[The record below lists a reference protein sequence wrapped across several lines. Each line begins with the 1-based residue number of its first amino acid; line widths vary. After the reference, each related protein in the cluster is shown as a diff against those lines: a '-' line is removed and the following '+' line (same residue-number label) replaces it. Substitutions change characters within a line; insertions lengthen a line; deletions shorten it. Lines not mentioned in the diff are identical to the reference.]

1 MITAILNALD
11 ELTTHK
17 EIVLLS
23 NSVLAKPFADKHPTE
38 YIHCASAQLMAHLA
52 EGLSDAGKTTFI
64 LTEDKLHLEHLIAN
78 NPNIK
83 VISRQAVGNTNI
95 FPADSIQAAKATI
108 ASGLTNGL
116 VSIHFHDE
124 KETITKA
131 PFSLGKTETLKEGK
145 DCTILANG
153 KDLHAALKAAEKLSV
168 QDINCTVINIHTLP
182 LQQHLTIP
190 THGVVVVNKDLA
202 GQFPHLGAHVSS
214 GTAEDIVYTVKQH
227 LLERFTRNK
236 PKELHPQHHLKLA
249 NKTIT
254 SLEQLKHEL
263 STMPIDIFHDNK
275 NSILEW
281 TGRVEDNALADAIAK
296 RTTPFSAAL
305 EVEHWQ

>member
-17 EIVLLS
+17 QIVLLS
-23 NSVLAKPFADKHPTE
+23 NSHLAKQFADKHPTD

-52 EGLSDAGKTTFI
+52 EGLSDGGKTTFI
-64 LTEDKLHLEHLIAN
+64 LTEDKLHLDHLIAN

-116 VSIHFHDE
+116 VSINFHDE
-124 KETITKA
+124 KETITKQ
-131 PFSLGKTETLKEGK
+131 PFSLGKTETVREGN
-145 DCTILANG
+145 DCTIIANG
-153 KDLHAALKAAEKLSV
+153 KDLHAALKAAQKLSV

-182 LQQHLTIP
+182 LQQHLSVP
-190 THGVVVVNKDLA
+190 THGVVIVNKILA
-202 GQFPHLGAHVSS
+202 GHFPHLGAHVSS

-227 LLERFTRNK
+227 LSQRFTHNK
-236 PKELHPQHHLKLA
+236 PKELHPQHHIKIGD
-249 NKTIT
+249 KTIT
-254 SLEQLKHEL
+254 SLEQLKHDL
-263 STMPIDIFHDNK
+263 TTMSTDIFHENRA
-275 NSILEW
+275 NILEW
-281 TGRVEDNALADAIAK
+281 AERVEDSTLAEAIAK

-305 EVEHWQ
+305 EIEKKF